1 MIKVDRESLR
11 VVDQNGSLRNV
22 LPTQIANKLAP
33 RRDAVAT
40 DRNGAEIRNGDTVR
54 EVYGEQR
61 SGVITHIYRS
71 FLFLHN
77 KAQTENAGISV
88 VRTTNV
94 VTVSARG
101 GRHTGP
107 DLTKMNP
114 AMAMQAPGGGNPNM
128 PPPRRGG
135 RDRLIGKT
143 VAVRKG
149 RYKGLVGI
157 VRNAD
162 DEYAQVE
169 LYTTNKPVLLQREIL
184 VPKEYV
190 TPIHHSFFKSL
201 TCSTARSLSKR
212 WILAV
217 ADQARVSRLIRA
229 LGPKEVVGRAAALPW
244 LRQIPREPRPGAVH
258 LHGVSQTPRAPC
270 VLLVYPGLFV

>member
-1 MIKVDRESLR
+1 MLTWQSAATVACVIKVDRESLR

-101 GRHTGP
+101 GRPTGP

-128 PPPRRGG
+128 PPPRRVG

-162 DEYAQVE
+162 DTSATVE
-169 LYTTNKPVLLQREIL
+169 LYTANKPVLLSRDIL

-190 TPIHHSFFKSL
+190 FPHPSLALQSL
-201 TCSTARSLSKR
+201 TRPTVLSLSKH
-212 WILAV
+212 WILV
-217 ADQARVSRLIRA
+217 VEDQVRVSRPTRA
-229 LGPKEVVGRAAALPW
+229 PGVREAAGKA
-244 LRQIPREPRPGAVH
+244 AV
-258 LHGVSQTPRAPC
+258 LLWPRAILPE
-270 VLLVYPGLFV
+270 LQPGVAPHHEVSS

>member
-1 MIKVDRESLR
+1 MVLTWCSAATVACVIKVDRESLR
-11 VVDQNGSLRNV
+11 VVDQNGSVRNV

-61 SGVITHIYRS
+61 SGVISHIYRS

-94 VTVSARG
+94 VTVTARG
-101 GRHTGP
+101 GRPTGP

-114 AMAMQAPGGGNPNM
+114 ALAMQTPGGGNNM
-128 PPPRRGG
+128 PPPRRVG

-143 VAVRKG
+143 ITVRKG

-157 VRNAD
+157 VRDAD
-162 DEYAQVE
+162 DKSATVE
-169 LYTTNKPVLLQREIL
+169 LYTTNKPVLLPRDIL

-190 TPIHHSFFKSL
+190 F
-201 TCSTARSLSKR
+201 C
-212 WILAV
+212 
-217 ADQARVSRLIRA
+217 
-229 LGPKEVVGRAAALPW
+229 
-244 LRQIPREPRPGAVH
+244 LRH
-258 LHGVSQTPRAPC
+258 
-270 VLLVYPGLFV
+270 

>member
-11 VVDQNGSLRNV
+11 VIDQNGSVRNV

-61 SGVITHIYRS
+61 SGVISHIYRS

-101 GRHTGP
+101 GRSTGP

-114 AMAMQAPGGGNPNM
+114 ALAMQTPGGGNNM
-128 PPPRRGG
+128 PPPRRVG

-143 VAVRKG
+143 ITVRKG

-157 VRNAD
+157 VRDSD
-162 DEYAQVE
+162 DKSATVE
-169 LYTTNKPVLLQREIL
+169 LYTTNKPVLLPRDIL

-190 TPIHHSFFKSL
+190 LLSPSL
-201 TCSTARSLSKR
+201 ILQLLTGLLVQSRSKR
-212 WILAV
+212 WTSAV
-217 ADQARVSRLIRA
+217 EDRVRVSHPMALALKEAVGKAVGLLWLQLIHREPQPGVVRLHEVSLRSPLLVR
-229 LGPKEVVGRAAALPW
+229 LGPTV
-244 LRQIPREPRPGAVH
+244 
-258 LHGVSQTPRAPC
+258 
-270 VLLVYPGLFV
+270 

>member
-1 MIKVDRESLR
+1 MANLVSTMCTTSFSLSKYHIGDSILCLVLIWCSAATVACVIKVDRESLR
-11 VVDQNGSLRNV
+11 VVDQNGSVRNV

-101 GRHTGP
+101 GRPTGP

-114 AMAMQAPGGGNPNM
+114 ALAMQTPGGVNNM
-128 PPPRRGG
+128 PPPRRVG

-143 VAVRKG
+143 ITVRKG

-157 VRNAD
+157 VRDAD
-162 DEYAQVE
+162 DKTATVE
-169 LYTTNKPVLLQREIL
+169 LYTTNKPVLLPRDIL

-190 TPIHHSFFKSL
+190 
-201 TCSTARSLSKR
+201 
-212 WILAV
+212 
-217 ADQARVSRLIRA
+217 
-229 LGPKEVVGRAAALPW
+229 VGVR
-244 LRQIPREPRPGAVH
+244 H
-258 LHGVSQTPRAPC
+258 
-270 VLLVYPGLFV
+270 